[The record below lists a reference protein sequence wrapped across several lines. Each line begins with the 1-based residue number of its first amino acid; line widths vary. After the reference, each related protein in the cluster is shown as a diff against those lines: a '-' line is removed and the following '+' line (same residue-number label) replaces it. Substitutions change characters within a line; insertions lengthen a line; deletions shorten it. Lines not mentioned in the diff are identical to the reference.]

1 MEKNGNY
8 EIVKSLDLG
17 FLTMEVTYS
26 VNQTGGLHKKNFRL
40 PQSTLIIPSTIFI
53 YNNYYELSFDQL
65 LEYSSFML
73 NLLIQHEVCKQ
84 MWHKLDL
91 E

>member
-26 VNQTGGLHKKNFRL
+26 VNQTGGLHKKIFRL
-40 PQSTLIIPSTIFI
+40 P
-53 YNNYYELSFDQL
+53 
-65 LEYSSFML
+65 
-73 NLLIQHEVCKQ
+73 
-84 MWHKLDL
+84 
-91 E
+91 

>member
-26 VNQTGGLHKKNFRL
+26 VPVNQTGGLHKKNFRL
-40 PQSTLIIPSTIFI
+40 P
-53 YNNYYELSFDQL
+53 
-65 LEYSSFML
+65 
-73 NLLIQHEVCKQ
+73 
-84 MWHKLDL
+84 
-91 E
+91 

>member
-26 VNQTGGLHKKNFRL
+26 VNQTGLHKKIFRL
-40 PQSTLIIPSTIFI
+40 P
-53 YNNYYELSFDQL
+53 
-65 LEYSSFML
+65 
-73 NLLIQHEVCKQ
+73 
-84 MWHKLDL
+84 
-91 E
+91 